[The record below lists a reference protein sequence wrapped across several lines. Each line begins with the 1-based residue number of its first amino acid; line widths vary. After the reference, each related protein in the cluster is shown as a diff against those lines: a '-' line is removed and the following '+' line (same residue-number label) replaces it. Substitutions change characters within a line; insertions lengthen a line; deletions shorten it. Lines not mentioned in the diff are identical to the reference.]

1 MKYTTNY
8 NLYKPDYDDTIDVNF
23 LNQNMDVLDGTVAG
37 LNYVQN
43 VNTSNKGLTFI
54 RRDGQQVDV
63 PLNYLKLTGGNVTGD
78 ITIQDK
84 QLNYV
89 VEDITNT
96 ENPNYDLRSIKY
108 NDGTLKNIV
117 TCKVNIP
124 VTTITLLTPFV
135 SIDNLEVCNGRFA
148 IGTNQTAQENMFTVA
163 KLTTTSFQT
172 ANGANSSRQQTT
184 LIGRWK

>member
-54 RRDGQQVDV
+54 KRDGQQVDV

-135 SIDNLEVCNGRFA
+135 SIDNLEVCSGRFA

-172 ANGANSSRQQTT
+172 ANGANASRQQTT